1 MIIETG
7 GKRQFC
13 PLQLSSEQQWTFL
26 FTGFLASTKKI
37 SFDKYVR
44 DLRILPYPLH
54 IFRRHCNADRI
65 VRWSILWPAIPIEK
79 DFRVFEKI
87 QRGLKLE
94 KLSFNSICAI
104 FFSNI
109 EKKFKKKKKMQLW
122 NFGVCAFLQVVAN
135 HICKSFC
142 TENVRCEKSES
153 STEATETWYKEKL
166 ENNLMCDSQK
176 HCGATLCL

>member
-1 MIIETG
+1 MMIIETG

-37 SFDKYVR
+37 SFDKYVW
-44 DLRILPYPLH
+44 DLSILPYPLH

-104 FFSNI
+104 LFSNI
-109 EKKFKKKKKMQLW
+109 EKKLKKCSFETLACVRFSRLLPTIFVKVFALKTCVARSLK
-122 NFGVCAFLQVVAN
+122 VLQ
-135 HICKSFC
+135 K
-142 TENVRCEKSES
+142 R
-153 STEATETWYKEKL
+153 
-166 ENNLMCDSQK
+166 QK
-176 HCGATLCL
+176 HDTKRS